1 MEDKM
6 SAAKKVDKVLGELEY
21 DIVWFRKE
29 NMTFLGEDY
38 PVVMFINCYSGEDII
53 QEQRCAYLNF
63 KKNSKYLTAEFEKE
77 IFTYYQSICEEYR
90 DRLGDL
96 ADQDAPIIHS
106 VEELKGLVI
115 PNSFSIE
122 YTPGKRTI
130 NFCFSTKWDPE
141 FDIGIQCVNE
151 KITIVGTHADI
162 L

>member
-1 MEDKM
+1 M
-6 SAAKKVDKVLGELEY
+6 SNAKKVDKVLGELEH

-29 NMTFLGEDY
+29 NITFLGDDY
-38 PVVMFINCYSGEDII
+38 SVVMFINCYSGEDII
-53 QEQRCAYLNF
+53 QEQRYAYLNF
-63 KKNSKYLTAEFEKE
+63 KKNSKRLTAEFERE

-130 NFCFSTKWDPE
+130 NLCFSTKWDPE

>member
-1 MEDKM
+1 M

-106 VEELKGLVI
+106 VEELKGLD
-115 PNSFSIE
+115 
-122 YTPGKRTI
+122 
-130 NFCFSTKWDPE
+130 TK
-141 FDIGIQCVNE
+141 FF
-151 KITIVGTHADI
+151 
-162 L
+162 